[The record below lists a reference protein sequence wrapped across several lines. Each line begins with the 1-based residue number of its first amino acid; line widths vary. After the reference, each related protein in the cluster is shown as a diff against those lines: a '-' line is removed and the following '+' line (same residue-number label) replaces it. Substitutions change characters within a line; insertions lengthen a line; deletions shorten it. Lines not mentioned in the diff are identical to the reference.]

1 MEELMELGFIGT
13 ADYIDSQEDWRNPEW
28 KILNREFFSVVVDDV
43 LDFLNEY
50 YMPL

>member
-1 MEELMELGFIGT
+1 MEELEQLGFVGRV
-13 ADYIDSQEDWRNPEW
+13 DYIDSQDDWRNPEW

>member
-1 MEELMELGFIGT
+1 MEELQELGFVGR
-13 ADYIDSQEDWRNPEW
+13 ADYIDRQSSWESPEW

-50 YMPL
+50 YLPL

>member
-1 MEELMELGFIGT
+1 MEELEQLGFIGT
-13 ADYIDSQEDWRNPEW
+13 ADYIDSQGDWRNPEW

-50 YMPL
+50 YLPL